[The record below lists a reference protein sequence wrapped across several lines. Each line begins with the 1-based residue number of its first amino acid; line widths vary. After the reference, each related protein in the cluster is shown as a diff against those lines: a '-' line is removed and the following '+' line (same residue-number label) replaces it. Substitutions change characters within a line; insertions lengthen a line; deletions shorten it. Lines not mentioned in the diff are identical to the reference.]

1 MDRTFQLYPF
11 FFFAQP
17 SSRGCFSYASTWPVG
32 PTVCLGRVT
41 LLVFILLLR
50 KARDYRER
58 ILQEAQRIPR
68 NHPHPELI
76 ARKKTILIFAVA
88 MLSSWMG
95 YGMAAIGLS
104 VHNPLIRTAFRNE
117 ATLFLLAPRSR
128 EPAEILFTAR
138 RYQSVVDLPSRIA
151 RSVGH
156 RAVLRRLPMRNHRL
170 ENRRLEEYPPP
181 NQPRRRAAPPWP
193 PAS

>member
-11 FFFAQP
+11 FFFAPTLFAGLFQLCLYMA
-17 SSRGCFSYASTWPVG
+17 GWPNSVSWA
-32 PTVCLGRVT
+32 LT
-41 LLVFILLLR
+41 LLLFILLLR

-104 VHNPLIRTAFRNE
+104 VHNPLIRAASKTKPRCFFWLPAARTCRNSLHRQ
-117 ATLFLLAPRSR
+117 TL
-128 EPAEILFTAR
+128 
-138 RYQSVVDLPSRIA
+138 SVCC
-151 RSVGH
+151 
-156 RAVLRRLPMRNHRL
+156 
-170 ENRRLEEYPPP
+170 
-181 NQPRRRAAPPWP
+181 
-193 PAS
+193 